1 MKRQFLEYSNL
12 FLLYLAVILLLSS
25 CITRMPESDAVSGST
40 IWSDPDLGDNFE
52 EPPLPEIRSENLTPT
67 EVNNMTIYRDNIR
80 SIVNITTVS
89 LYGSRF
95 LGSYSQEGSGS
106 GVIISAEGYILT
118 NRHVVNGADYVVIT
132 LYDGTNYQARKIG
145 SDPENDLAVLKFDPA
160 GRNLH
165 VITPGT
171 ASDLQVGQTVLAL
184 GNPFGLEGTLTIGI
198 VSGLNRPLQTEDGFL
213 LKSMIQTDAAI
224 NPGNSGG
231 ALLNSRGELIGINTM
246 ILSPSGS
253 GNGSGSV
260 GIGFAIPV
268 EVALRIAP
276 ELIRDGHITRGWI
289 DIEALSITP
298 SLALQLGIPFID
310 YGVMVTMVIKGGN
323 AELAGLKGG
332 TERRGVGL
340 GLNSVFIGGD
350 IIISIDGSPIKNVLD
365 YFSVLEGSRPGDVY
379 ELEYIRDGEIYKVEV
394 TLSERPRSY
403 RY

>member
-1 MKRQFLEYSNL
+1 MKRQILKNSN
-12 FLLYLAVILLLSS
+12 FSLLYLAVILLMSS
-25 CITRMPESDAVSGST
+25 CITRTPVNEEDSAII
-40 IWSDPDLGDNFE
+40 IWSDPDLGDNYE
-52 EPPLPEIRSENLTPT
+52 EPPLPEIRSEGLTPT

-118 NRHVVNGADYVVIT
+118 NRHVVNGADYVVVT

-160 GRNLH
+160 GRTLH

-171 ASDLQVGQTVLAL
+171 ATDLQVGQTVLAL
-184 GNPFGLEGTLTIGI
+184 GNPFGLEGTLTTGI

-246 ILSPSGS
+246 ILSPTGS
-253 GNGSGSV
+253 GSGSV

-268 EVALRIAP
+268 ETALRIAP

-289 DIEALSITP
+289 DIEALSLTP
-298 SLALQLGIPFID
+298 SLASQLGIPFID

-323 AELAGLKGG
+323 AELGRFEGRYREA
-332 TERRGVGL
+332 
-340 GLNSVFIGGD
+340 
-350 IIISIDGSPIKNVLD
+350 
-365 YFSVLEGSRPGDVY
+365 GSRTG
-379 ELEYIRDGEIYKVEV
+379 VEQC
-394 TLSERPRSY
+394 LCGRGHYNPY
-403 RY
+403 